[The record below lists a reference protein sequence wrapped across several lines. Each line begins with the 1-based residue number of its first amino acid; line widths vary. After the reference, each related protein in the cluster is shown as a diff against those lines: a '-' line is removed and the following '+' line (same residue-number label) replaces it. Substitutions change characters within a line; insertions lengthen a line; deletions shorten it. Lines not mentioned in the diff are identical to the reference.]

1 MDIKGMRVCIS
12 GSGNV
17 AIFACEKAMKLGAK
31 VVTMSDS
38 NGFIVDED
46 GIDIELVKDIK
57 LKNRARIKEYVD
69 KKKNAIYKEGK
80 GVWNVSCDIALPC
93 ATQNELNLDDAKALV
108 KNGVKAVLE
117 GANMPTTLDATKY
130 LKENKIYFIPGKA
143 SNAGGVAVSG
153 LEMSQNAIRR
163 SWSFETVD
171 KELENIM
178 KSLSVKLL

>member
-1 MDIKGMRVCIS
+1 M
-12 GSGNV
+12 
-17 AIFACEKAMKLGAK
+17 
-31 VVTMSDS
+31 
-38 NGFIVDED
+38 
-46 GIDIELVKDIK
+46 
-57 LKNRARIKEYVD
+57 
-69 KKKNAIYKEGK
+69 
-80 GVWNVSCDIALPC
+80 
-93 ATQNELNLDDAKALV
+93 

-178 KSLSVKLL
+178 KSNYKATVDAQDRFGIKDDFVAGSNFAGFLKVGEAMIAQGVV